1 MASAP
6 NNFLRKGFP
15 LLTKTVD
22 NPYAVTGKWILGVAG
37 MVVGAIHVGGVTR
50 LTQSGLSMTTWSATG
65 ALPPVSHAEWE
76 MEFARYQTYPE
87 YQQRKNMTL
96 DEFKYIYAW
105 EYGHRMIGRVV
116 GLAFILPLMYFTARG
131 LIPPG
136 YQPRMAVLGTMG
148 ASQGIV
154 GWWMVQSGLGED
166 RRGDTKE
173 IRVKPVRLATHLSL
187 AVATYGA
194 LLWTGLDIFKL
205 PYNRDH
211 LSADQVSKFKDAL
224 RHASKIR
231 AGGIALTGLTAVT
244 VVSGALVAGNDAGRA
259 YNTFPKMDGRWIPR
273 YSDMFELVPWQR
285 NLIENTATVQWNH
298 RVLGS
303 LTTATA
309 LSVAAFGLMGN
320 KAALLSPQARKGLIA
335 VGLATVGQFTL
346 GVTTLL
352 NYVPLGLAAAHQL
365 GSVVVFTSGVYLV
378 HSLRYARPA
387 VLRTAATAAAV
398 RAPKPITAN
407 SGVNNTKIA

>member
-1 MASAP
+1 
-6 NNFLRKGFP
+6 

-22 NPYAVTGKWILGVAG
+22 NPYAVTGKWLVGVAG
-37 MVVGAIHVGGVTR
+37 MVIGMIHVGGVTR

-65 ALPPVSHAEWE
+65 SLPPMSRAEWE
-76 MEFARYQTYPE
+76 MEFAQYQTYPE
-87 YQQRKNMTL
+87 YQQRRNMTL
-96 DEFKYIYAW
+96 EEFKYIYAW

-116 GLAFILPLMYFTARG
+116 GLAFVVPLIYFTARG

-136 YQPRMAVLGTMG
+136 YQPRMAILGTMG
-148 ASQGIV
+148 ASQGVV

-166 RRGDTKE
+166 RRGDKKE

-187 AVATYGA
+187 ALATYGA
-194 LLWTGLDIFKL
+194 LVWTGMDIFKL
-205 PYNRDH
+205 PYKD
-211 LSADQVSKFKDAL
+211 LSAEQVSKFKDAL
-224 RHASKIR
+224 RHASKLR
-231 AGGIALTGLTAVT
+231 TGGIAVTGLTAFT

-259 YNTFPKMDGRWIPR
+259 YNTFPKMDGQWIPPF
-273 YSDMFELVPWQR
+273 SDMFELVPWQR
-285 NLIENTATVQWNH
+285 NLTENTATVQWNH

-320 KAALLSPQARKGLIA
+320 KAALLTPQARKGLIA

-387 VLRTAATAAAV
+387 VVRAATAAAQ
-398 RAPKPITAN
+398 ASKPTTAN
-407 SGVNNTKIA
+407 ALANNTKKIVDKL